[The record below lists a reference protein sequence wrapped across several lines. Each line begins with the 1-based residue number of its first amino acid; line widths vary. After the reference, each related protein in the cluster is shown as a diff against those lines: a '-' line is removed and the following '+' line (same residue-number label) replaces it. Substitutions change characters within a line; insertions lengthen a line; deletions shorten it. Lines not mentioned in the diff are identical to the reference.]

1 MYSMTESMIA
11 ASTWF
16 ILDHKEW
23 RSFPQVEANKEN
35 TCKEK
40 SVFLEQ
46 ENTSGSEV
54 IPRPPTP
61 CLFIFSCIKMCSRF
75 VSRAC
80 CELKPRCFFLSSDL
94 ERFLHP
100 DFAGWKISH
109 DFRIISR
116 HTANLFSSLIFD
128 PSRSHHL
135 PPPPPLGF
143 SLCILHNPSGR
154 DSSGDSMMQATGS
167 VRPPTA
173 AWMAA
178 AATLGGRVAG
188 GCWGEMWI
196 SLHRSTQ
203 KLAESCFACFG

>member
-1 MYSMTESMIA
+1 MTESMFA

-23 RSFPQVEANKEN
+23 RSFLQVEANREN

-54 IPRPPTP
+54 IPGPPTP
-61 CLFIFSCIKMCSRF
+61 CTFIFSCIKMCSRF

-80 CELKPRCFFLSSDL
+80 CELIPRCAFCRRTWKDL
-94 ERFLHP
+94 YIRNSP
-100 DFAGWKISH
+100 SWQISH

-116 HTANLFSSLIFD
+116 HTANLFSRLIFD

-135 PPPPPLGF
+135 PPPLPL
-143 SLCILHNPSGR
+143 LVVPCPSFTPHPSWQGQQR
-154 DSSGDSMMQATGS
+154 GQHDAGHWQ
-167 VRPPTA
+167 RPT
-173 AWMAA
+173 
-178 AATLGGRVAG
+178 THRCLDGGRSHPWG
-188 GCWGEMWI
+188 EGCWW
-196 SLHRSTQ
+196 
-203 KLAESCFACFG
+203 